1 MLSHEELRRKATLS
15 AEDFELLAHLLEE
28 EGIET
33 GAPSTIT
40 PRKSTDEVELSF
52 AQRRLWFIDQLE
64 PGKPTYN
71 IPFAVRLNG
80 RLDVPALERTIT
92 EIVRRHEVLRTTFIT
107 APDGTPRQRIAAPG
121 PYELTIED
129 LSGMP
134 ASDREPAALRI
145 ATLEAQAPFD
155 LKVGPLLRVKLVR
168 LGDDDHI
175 VLVTLHHT
183 ISDGWSTG
191 IFMGEVASLY
201 EAYRNGRQSSLPDL
215 QVQYAD
221 FALWQREW
229 LSEEVLEE
237 QLSYW
242 RTQLGTEQAAL
253 DLPTDRPRPAVQTF
267 RGARQKFQL
276 PVGVREQLLRL
287 GREEGATLFMTL
299 LAAWQVLLHR
309 YTGAASVPV
318 GTPIAGRTRAE
329 VEGLIGFFVNTLVL
343 RTDVNGA
350 ESFRQLLRQVRE
362 VALGAFAHQ
371 DLPFEKLVEELHPA
385 RDASH
390 TPLFQVWFVLQN
402 AVVGPTQFPGLTFTP
417 VVVDSGIA
425 QFDLSLD
432 ISEGPQGMSGTL
444 MYNVDLFNESTISRL
459 ITHFLNLIDSIVAE
473 PDQPVAALSLLSP
486 SETSK
491 LLHEWNETRSEVA
504 DDRCVHEL
512 FEEQVR
518 LTPEAI
524 AVSMGERSLS
534 YAELNARANQ
544 LGHYLRELGVGPETL
559 VGLCV
564 KRSVEMIVGI
574 LGILKAGGGYVPL
587 DPSYPL
593 DHLAGILESGQVAVL
608 LTEEALEE
616 RLPAGVG
623 LVILVDADREMIARQ
638 PETNVVS
645 AVSTANLAYV
655 IHTSGSTGKP
665 KGVMI
670 PHGGLNNYLQWTIP
684 AYEVAGGKG
693 SVLHSSISFD
703 LTITSLFPALLTGRR
718 VVLTEEEAGVAGLF
732 QTLLSDGG
740 HSLIKITPAH
750 LDLLRLELPATRL
763 NELTNALVVGGEAL
777 TWQSVRPWREHA
789 PQTRIINEYGPT
801 ETVVG
806 CCVYEIAATDSES
819 GRVPIG
825 RPIDNTQLY
834 ILDQQKRP
842 VPIGVRGEL
851 HIGGAGVA
859 RGYLYLPDQTAEKFI
874 PDPFSGAE
882 GARLYV
888 TGDWARYLPD
898 GQIEYLGRTDDQVKL
913 RGYRIE
919 LGEVQAAL
927 DAHPEVRESVVLVRE
942 DSPGDKRLVGYVVLK
957 SAEATTVPEL
967 LRFLRGK
974 LPDYEVPSR
983 LMFLDE
989 LPLTINGKVD
999 HAALPAPTFVRL
1011 EDEHEAVAPETETQ
1025 KSLATVW
1032 TEVLRIDEPGIY
1044 DNFFDLG
1051 GHSLLAVQVVS
1062 RIREVFQVELTVR
1075 DLFESP
1081 TIAELA
1087 EAVERAASG
1096 GQSQASIIKRVSRDE
1111 PLPVS
1116 FAQQRMWFQQQL
1128 DPANPAYN
1136 IPAALRMVGRLN
1148 IVALERSLN
1157 EIVRRHETL
1166 RTIFEIVDGQL
1177 VQVIQPVEPLNID
1190 LVDLRD
1196 LPETEREQAA
1206 LRYAMQEAQGPFDLE
1221 RGPLLRISLLRLA
1234 EEEHVALVTLHHI
1247 ISDGWS
1253 TGVFMHEVAKLY
1265 EAFSNGKESPL
1276 PELEVQYADFSV
1288 WQREWLSGEV
1298 LEEQLTYWRNQL
1310 GGDQSPLNLPIDK
1323 PRPPVQGFRGARQA
1337 FEVPSRVRE
1346 NLQALWRDEGA
1357 TSFMALLAAFS
1368 VLLHRYTGA
1377 QGVSIG
1383 TPIAGRT
1390 RTEIEKLIGFFV
1402 NTLVM
1407 RTELNGEE
1415 SFRDLLRR
1423 VREGVLTA
1431 FAHQDLPFEKLVEE
1445 LQPARDASRAPLAQV
1460 FFTMENP
1467 VFEPL
1472 KLTGLTLTTLAPDD
1486 SAVKYGLNLN
1496 IIDTG
1501 DRLVGSLEY
1510 KVDLFNGETI
1520 ARMIE
1525 NFQTLLNGI
1534 GENPDATISTLPLLA
1549 DTEQQLLAEW
1559 NDTKTDYGPEK
1570 TIYQLFEEQ
1579 VERSPNAVA
1588 VAYETEQMTY
1598 AQLNRRANQFAHYLR
1613 SLGIRAD
1620 WRVGVMLER
1629 SFELVVSLMG
1639 ILKAGAAYVP
1649 LDPGYPQ
1656 ERLSF
1661 MLKDADVQVLLT
1673 ETHLVEGFAADQGSV
1688 ICLDQEWKTISGHS
1702 TENPVCDVTGDN
1714 LAYVIY
1720 TSGSTGKPKGAM
1732 NTHAAIFNRLCWKQ
1746 ETYRLTPADRILQ
1759 KTAFSFDVSVWEFFW
1774 PLMTGASLVLARP
1787 GGHRDTAYMID
1798 LIKRKKITTVH
1809 FVPAMLQMFLAEK
1822 GVEECTSLRR
1832 VFCGGEVLSREL
1844 HDRFFAL
1851 LSNVPLYNLY
1861 GPTEAAIDVTS
1872 WVCDPLSHHY
1882 IVPIGRA
1889 IANTQIHLL
1898 DDYQH
1903 PVPVGVPGE
1912 LYIGGIQLARGYHKR
1927 AELTAERFVPNP
1939 FSDVPGARLYRT
1951 GDLARYL
1958 SDGSI
1963 EYLGRLDY
1971 QIKIRGFRIEL
1982 GEIEAV
1988 LSAHPA
1994 VSEAV
1999 VVARDEAGEE
2009 KRLVA
2014 YLLLQGEERPSN
2026 TELCDALKEQLPD
2039 YMIPAQ
2045 FVMVDEWPLTP
2056 SGKVDRKA
2064 LPAPPDTTR
2073 EAGLDFIVPSTGSE
2087 KEIVAIWEEVLQVE
2101 RVGVYDN
2108 FFELGGHSL
2117 LLIQVRVKLEEKF
2130 QRHIAIA
2137 DLFKYP
2143 TVSALAKLLDQH
2155 EEKNITPTP
2164 AKRRTRRTD
2173 TRQRQSRLDRRAA
2186 KTIQE
2191 VNHE

>member
-1 MLSHEELRRKATLS
+1 MLSHEDLRRKATLS
-15 AEDFELLAHLLEE
+15 ADDFELFAHLLEE

-40 PRKSTDEVELSF
+40 PRNSGDEVELSF
-52 AQRRLWFIDQLE
+52 AQQRLWFIDQLE
-64 PGKPTYN
+64 PGKATYN

-80 RLDVPALERTIT
+80 RLDVAALERTIT

-107 APDGTPRQRIAAPG
+107 SADGTPRQRIAAPG
-121 PYELTIED
+121 PYKLTIED
-129 LSGMP
+129 LSDMP
-134 ASDREPAALRI
+134 ASDREPEALRV
-145 ATLEAQAPFD
+145 ATLESQAPFD
-155 LKVGPLLRVKLVR
+155 LKEGPLLRVKLVR

-175 VLVTLHHT
+175 VLVTLHHI

-191 IFMGEVASLY
+191 IFMREVATLY
-201 EAYRNGRQSSLPDL
+201 EAYRNGRQSALPDL

-229 LSEEVLEE
+229 MSEEVLEE

-242 RTQLGTEQAAL
+242 RTQLGAEQAAL

-276 PVGVREQLLRL
+276 HAGVKEQLLKL

-318 GTPIAGRTRAE
+318 GTPIAGRTRTE

-343 RTDVNGA
+343 RTEVDGA
-350 ESFRQLLRQVRE
+350 ESFRQLLRRVRE

-432 ISEGPQGMSGTL
+432 ISEAPQGMSGTL

-459 ITHFLNLIDSIVAE
+459 ITHFQNLLDSILAE
-473 PDQPVAALSLLSP
+473 PDQPVAGLSLLSP
-486 SETSK
+486 YETRK
-491 LLHEWNETRSEVA
+491 LLHEWNETHSEVA

-518 LTPEAI
+518 RTPEAI
-524 AVSMGERSLS
+524 AVSMGERSFS

-559 VGLCV
+559 VGLCL
-564 KRSVEMIVGI
+564 KRSVEMVVGI
-574 LGILKAGGGYVPL
+574 LGILKAGGSYVPL
-587 DPSYPL
+587 DPGYPL
-593 DHLAGILESGQVAVL
+593 DHLAGILLNGQVGVL
-608 LTEEALEE
+608 LTEEALED
-616 RLPAGVG
+616 RLPAGVAQ
-623 LVILVDADREMIARQ
+623 VILVDADWEIIAHQ
-638 PETNVVS
+638 PETNVTS
-645 AVSTANLAYV
+645 AMSAANLAYV

-670 PHGGLNNYLQWTIP
+670 SHGSLNNYLQWAIP
-684 AYEVAGGKG
+684 EYEVAGGKG
-693 SVLHSSISFD
+693 SVLHSSIAFD

-718 VVLTEEEAGVAGLF
+718 VVLAEEAAGVAGLF
-732 QTLLSDGG
+732 QTLLSEGG

-750 LDLLRLELPATRL
+750 LDLLRLELPAERL
-763 NELTNALVVGGEAL
+763 NELTKALVVGGEAL

-789 PQTRIINEYGPT
+789 PRTRIINEYGPT

-806 CCVYEIAATDSES
+806 CCVYEVEATDSES

-825 RPIDNTQLY
+825 RPIDNTQLF

-859 RGYLYLPDQTAEKFI
+859 RGYLHLPDETAQKFI

-882 GARLYV
+882 GGRLYT

-927 DAHPEVRESVVLVRE
+927 EAHPEVRESVVLVRE

-957 SAEATTVPEL
+957 SGDATTVPEL

-974 LPDYEVPSR
+974 LPDYEVPAR

-999 HAALPAPTFVRL
+999 HAALPVPTFVR
-1011 EDEHEAVAPETETQ
+1011 ESEHEAVAPQTEIQ
-1025 KSLATVW
+1025 RSLAAVW
-1032 TEVLRIDEPGIY
+1032 VEVLRIDEPGIY

-1051 GHSLLAVQVVS
+1051 GHSLLAVQVIS

-1081 TIAELA
+1081 TIGELA
-1087 EAVERAASG
+1087 EAVERAAAG
-1096 GQSQASIIKRVSRDE
+1096 GQSLTSVIKRVSRDE

-1116 FAQQRMWFQQQL
+1116 FAQQRVWFQQQL

-1148 IVALERSLN
+1148 VAALERSLN
-1157 EIVRRHETL
+1157 EMVRRHETL
-1166 RTIFEIVDGQL
+1166 RTVFEIIDGQL
-1177 VQVIQPVEPLNID
+1177 VQVIQPAEPLDVN
-1190 LVDLRD
+1190 LVDLCD
-1196 LPETEREQAA
+1196 LPDTEREQAA
-1206 LRYAMQEAQGPFDLE
+1206 LCHAMQEAQGPFDLE

-1234 EEEHVALVTLHHI
+1234 GEEHVALVTLHHI

-1253 TGVFMHEVAKLY
+1253 TGVFMREVAALY

-1310 GGDQSPLNLPIDK
+1310 GGDMSPLNLPIDK
-1323 PRPPVQGFRGARQA
+1323 PRPPVQGFRGARQQ
-1337 FEVPSRVRE
+1337 FEIPARVRE
-1346 NLQALWRDEGA
+1346 QLQALWRDEGA
-1357 TSFMALLAAFS
+1357 TSFMLLLAAYN

-1377 QGVSIG
+1377 QGVSVG

-1407 RTELNGEE
+1407 RTELNGKE

-1423 VREGVLTA
+1423 VREEVLTA

-1467 VFEPL
+1467 AFEPL

-1486 SAVKYGLNLN
+1486 SAVKYDLNLN

-1549 DTEQQLLAEW
+1549 ENEQQLLAEW
-1559 NDTKTDYGPEK
+1559 NDTKTDYGSEK
-1570 TIYQLFEEQ
+1570 NIYQLFEEQ
-1579 VERSPNAVA
+1579 VERSPDAVA
-1588 VAYETEQMTY
+1588 VRYETYQLTY

-1613 SLGIRAD
+1613 SLGVRAD
-1620 WRVGVMLER
+1620 SRVGVMLER

-1673 ETHLVEGFAADQGSV
+1673 ETHLTEGFATEQGSIV
-1688 ICLDQEWKTISGHS
+1688 YVDQEWRTISGHS

-1732 NTHAAIFNRLCWKQ
+1732 NTHAAMFNRLCWMQ

-1759 KTAFSFDVSVWEFFW
+1759 KTAVSFDVSVWEFFW

-1798 LIKRKKITTVH
+1798 LIKQEKITTVH
-1809 FVPAMLQMFLAEK
+1809 FVPPMLQVFLAEK
-1822 GVEECTSLRR
+1822 GVKECSSLRR
-1832 VFCGGEVLSREL
+1832 VFCGGETLSREL

-1851 LSNVPLYNLY
+1851 LSNAALYNLY

-1872 WVCDPLSHHY
+1872 WICDPLSHHS

-1889 IANTQIHLL
+1889 LANTQIHLL

-1912 LYIGGIQLARGYHKR
+1912 LYIGGIQLARGYHDR
-1927 AELTAERFVPNP
+1927 AELTAERFVPDSLSN
-1939 FSDVPGARLYRT
+1939 VPGARLYRT
-1951 GDLARYL
+1951 GDRARYL
-1958 SDGSI
+1958 SDGNI

-1994 VSEAV
+1994 VREAV
-1999 VVARDEAGEE
+1999 VLAREELGE
-2009 KRLVA
+2009 KRLLA

-2026 TELCDALKEQLPD
+2026 TELYDALKAQLPD

-2045 FVMVDEWPLTP
+2045 FVMLDEWPLTP

-2073 EAGLDFIVPSTGSE
+2073 EVDLDFIVPSTGSE
-2087 KEIVAIWEEVLQVE
+2087 KEIVAIWKEVLQVD

-2143 TVSALAKLLDQH
+2143 TVNALANLLDQR
-2155 EEKNITPTP
+2155 EEKNITPAP
-2164 AKRRTRRTD
+2164 LKPRTRRAD

-2186 KTIQE
+2186 KTIRE
-2191 VNHE
+2191 AHHD